1 MESWKGSQPEN
12 QRLEIP
18 EMPTPTETNG
28 GAKTKI
34 PDKTPAAARPLA
46 ECHIFRL
53 PSLSLSKHSLQQH
66 RMFVHVK
73 CRVHFIFT
81 KIVLEG
87 QDEALHWLA
96 NGLLQRAKAL
106 HRRA

>member
-1 MESWKGSQPEN
+1 QPEN

-18 EMPTPTETNG
+18 KMPTPTETNG

-53 PSLSLSKHSLQQH
+53 PMLK
-66 RMFVHVK
+66 
-73 CRVHFIFT
+73 
-81 KIVLEG
+81 G

-96 NGLLQRAKAL
+96 NGLLQRAEAL
-106 HRRA
+106 HRQA